1 MLLTQLIDQ
10 PFGLTNSQKTLKR
23 QKRKSNVER
32 TSTEEHTRIS
42 PERFLGQHVASS
54 FSDHQIEREISPR
67 KWCSR
72 LPGSVVHDLS
82 TVPTVAP
89 SHEARVPLTETFTS
103 STDSKI
109 RDGAKYEESDTR
121 RRMSPNSGPKRL
133 RELLEQPG
141 IIRSLGAHDVF
152 TALIVEQAGFETV
165 FIGGFGTS
173 ASMLGL
179 PDLNFL
185 TMSEMAEAV
194 RRMAT
199 RVCIPVIA
207 DGDTGYGDL
216 HNVQRT
222 VEAFEAAGA
231 SGILLEDQVMPKR
244 CGHFANKRVI
254 PSEEMVLKIKAAVKA
269 KSDPDFVIFARTD
282 ARQMN
287 GLDDAIDRVN
297 RCCDSG
303 ADIAFIEAP
312 ESRAELE
319 EIPKRV
325 KHPLFVN
332 MLTGGVTPILSVKEL
347 EQLGYKIVV
356 CPIESLMVC
365 ARAMRDLCE
374 AWKNTGRVD
383 KLATQAMSFAEVKKL
398 LGVEEFLKL
407 RERL

>member
-1 MLLTQLIDQ
+1 M
-10 PFGLTNSQKTLKR
+10 
-23 QKRKSNVER
+23 
-32 TSTEEHTRIS
+32 
-42 PERFLGQHVASS
+42 
-54 FSDHQIEREISPR
+54 
-67 KWCSR
+67 
-72 LPGSVVHDLS
+72 
-82 TVPTVAP
+82 
-89 SHEARVPLTETFTS
+89 
-103 STDSKI
+103 SKI
-109 RDGAKYEESDTR
+109 
-121 RRMSPNSGPKRL
+121 NGPKRV
-133 RELLEQPG
+133 RELISQPG

-185 TMSEMAEAV
+185 TMTEMADAV
-194 RRMAT
+194 GRMAA
-199 RVCIPVIA
+199 RVSIPVIA
-207 DGDTGYGDL
+207 DGDTGHGDL

-222 VEAFEAAGA
+222 IEAFESAGA
-231 SGILLEDQVMPKR
+231 AGILLEDQVMPKR
-244 CGHFANKRVI
+244 CGHFANKQVI
-254 PSEEMVLKIKAAVKA
+254 PTDEMVLKIKAAVAA
-269 KSDPDFVIFARTD
+269 KSDPNFLIFARTD

-297 RCCDSG
+297 RCCDAG

-312 ESRAELE
+312 QSVGELE

-332 MLTGGVTPILSVKEL
+332 MLSGGVTPILQVKHL

-365 ARAMRDLCE
+365 ARAMRDLCQ
-374 AWKNTGRVD
+374 AWKTTGRVD
-383 KLATQAMSFAEVKKL
+383 KLAVQAMSFDEVKQL

-407 RERL
+407 RQTL